1 MARMGN
7 FRIDGLQELQR
18 QLQQRDDLIDAFCRE
33 CAAELAARLLRKVKK
48 RTPVGDYS
56 DTWELVDDGE
66 NKFLVESD
74 RQGGELRRSWSCGT
88 VHHYQG
94 TYVVEVINSK
104 AYASYVE
111 FGHRQ
116 TPGRYVPAIDAKLK
130 KSWVP
135 GRFML
140 TISENEI
147 KAAAPGILERKIQR
161 FLGGCFR

>member
-1 MARMGN
+1 MSRMGN
-7 FRIDGLQELQR
+7 FRIDGLEQLQR
-18 QLQQRDDLIDAFCRE
+18 QLQNQDNLVDAFCRE

-74 RQGGELRRSWSCGT
+74 RKGGELRRAWSCGT
-88 VHHYQG
+88 VQHYQG
-94 TYVVEVINSK
+94 NYVVEVVNSK
-104 AYASYVE
+104 FYASYVE

-116 TPGRYVPAIDAKLK
+116 QPGRYVPAIDAKLK
-130 KSWVP
+130 KAWAP
-135 GRFML
+135 GKFML

-147 KAAAPGILERKIQR
+147 KQIAPTLLEQKIQR
-161 FLGGCFR
+161 FLGECFR

>member
-7 FRIDGLQELQR
+7 FRIDGLEQLQR
-18 QLQQRDDLIDAFCRE
+18 QLQNRDDLIDAFCRE

-74 RQGGELRRSWSCGT
+74 RKGGELRRAWSCGT

-135 GRFML
+135 GQFML

-147 KAAAPGILERKIQR
+147 KAATPDILQRKIQR

>member
-7 FRIDGLQELQR
+7 FRIDGLEQLQR
-18 QLQQRDDLIDAFCRE
+18 QLQNRDDLIDAFCRE

-74 RQGGELRRSWSCGT
+74 RKGGELRRAWSCGT

-94 TYVVEVINSK
+94 TYVVEVENSK
-104 AYASYVE
+104 FYA
-111 FGHRQ
+111 
-116 TPGRYVPAIDAKLK
+116 
-130 KSWVP
+130 
-135 GRFML
+135 L
-140 TISENEI
+140 T
-147 KAAAPGILERKIQR
+147 
-161 FLGGCFR
+161 